1 MATVLPALSFL
12 VVHAASLSDPSVPG
26 SGKQETLLTLDAPT
40 ALHLSARSASGT
52 SCEISDRVRGPFAT
66 AGSVGGQN
74 CELDLLLDAG
84 QYKIRVES
92 PKRGKG
98 QVAITATPFL
108 ELNATPP
115 RIMPGSSTTMSLK
128 RMQQA
133 TFWLS
138 MKERGVPWVRIS
150 GRHAGEVRLWKNGE
164 WLEPER
170 PWRQQFSPR
179 PGQPMHEWWLD
190 QQLEPG
196 EYKLVV
202 YGRDSTTVTGNSI
215 DDSLTIE
222 AGFRAGPAERQVA
235 FTLPSSGVFN
245 VRVPS
250 ESMAGVMTLDASPPS
265 TVEFQGLRANVR
277 SHSASCRIE
286 KGSLAPECTI
296 QLDGREVMTVL
307 AVRGPPGTRGT
318 IEWAPFRGDS
328 YATSTGGYWGPSTN
342 SLYFHGTKGQALV
355 AVNDLPVD
363 FDATPLSC
371 QLEQLKANGDVA
383 AIVGRSMISISDGEK
398 LERDF
403 NYDGSGAV
411 IWFEVKSGGNVFQ
424 RVGLSSRRWRIQTQG
439 GRKSSCEVYKVES
452 GGSVKRLTQS
462 KAEPERNCNELL
474 ALDPGVYQL
483 QLSAGL
489 SGVEQLRITPDGD
502 SSAKATASRGGCV
515 IPNVQ
520 LEDVPYRLTLN
531 RTGAIVVRGLTVQQL
546 PLTANTPLH
555 LQLDGRQTIE
565 VPVKFASGVTI
576 RSAGGVGFSCSVK
589 TGTVS
594 NSSGTCTV
602 PATTDTLT
610 LGNTS
615 DQPLS
620 LTLAHPGA
628 MPAWGSAVSYSPN
641 LVPMPRIT
649 PDTPLWF
656 DFDNGQTNSV
666 AFDVEQPGLY
676 NVTTLGLLSTDC
688 RLRTPVI
695 DEVARDGNRT
705 GRGRNCLVQTY
716 LNKGRY
722 LFSASTTGQSR
733 GRGAMAL
740 TRRPAKEFAG
750 ITGEGEQYF
759 RVEANELVQQ
769 KLVVKA
775 DGEFDLSTAGQGSPQ
790 MQCRIDDP
798 DGWPIETVPSS
809 CAGRRTMRTG
819 TWLWT
824 QFPLTVESMRHT
836 SLAKVREAVTL
847 KGNKAHK
854 VEAFTWYTAEL
865 GSDGKDEFLFTLE
878 GETQLDIVLT
888 GGMQGRIFL
897 LEKDKAPKAVE
908 VVPPMQPVDTGEGD
922 SYESESGGGEREYEP
937 PPEREYGDGDG
948 ESSEGEYSEGGE
960 GDVPQTAPVE
970 VAQARA
976 APPPPSGVKL
986 TLPAGSYKLLTE
998 HSRGDI
1004 GVTYQLHLG
1013 SATMLPGMTRSLPAP
1028 STVPLFVPRDG
1039 TLRLRTEGDVDV
1051 RCRILNENNKLVLEG
1066 SENGADWNCAVA
1078 EPITKGRYTLVLESE
1093 TQQAG
1098 TTKLSVALP
1107 TVEDKGA
1114 LSDAQKLTLGAAVA
1128 SWSIPLAE
1136 KDAVQEVSVKSQG
1149 KTPISCALE
1158 AADGSVVHRKS
1169 RVTDCTM
1176 LVRPQLQKFRV
1187 RAWTTDGSAAV
1198 VTGYKSRPINSGSSG
1213 SLAADG
1219 AVAIKINRAGRYKTS
1234 PGVYCIGAGET
1245 GLLRSCGPEVSLEG
1259 GSTVFSPLGG
1269 KSVSVSLD
1277 ENIAAADG
1285 KAFNFPLNRLPFI
1298 QIVKGGGSNSLYLI
1312 EARVQHGERAAPSCA
1327 FDGSGAVRERRETA
1341 CFAASRVGADATS
1354 RLWAPSEGDI
1364 DTSVMRR
1371 AVSLPDKAD
1380 ALVTGR
1386 KRLTFKDVGRFALP
1400 KNSRARLELTL
1411 PRNAWAVLLDDGG
1424 GALDLCA
1431 PTNDLRRCFLTG
1443 QGGSLVLVSSD
1454 GQADCTTV
1462 LLEGGAQSIAFT
1474 GLYEDSPR
1482 VPGTVRLSVP
1492 PSETERL
1499 ATIEGALKCTVALTD
1514 GTRIAS
1520 CKAKVP
1526 AKSGAELLLE
1536 HGVGPVRAM
1545 VHAAGR
1551 ERWARLGIELPVV
1564 PGAGLTAS
1572 VAVPLQAGRID
1583 RTLIVD
1589 KEAVV
1594 RVASESGVCGLFK
1607 GNDLLSVDGLD
1618 TGCELVRVLSPGTY
1632 RLLVRPFAG
1641 RVQPGS
1647 LRWTAE
1653 PVTQL
1658 AEGVG
1663 GDDWL
1668 APGEVRLFRF
1678 DTANK
1683 GKIGLGVQAK
1693 SELLECAVYND
1704 GYQLLGEGC
1713 HQYLGLDK
1721 GRFLLTV
1728 RNPPAPGASPL
1739 AFKPVLL
1746 GLSGEKNDVPEE
1758 YLREFFGR
1766 VGVSQ

>member
-1 MATVLPALSFL
+1 MATVLPALSLL
-12 VVHAASLSDPSVPG
+12 VVHAASLSTSSVPG
-26 SGKQETLLTLDAPT
+26 TGRQETILTLDAP
-40 ALHLSARSASGT
+40 AAIHLSARSASGT
-52 SCEISDRVRGPFAT
+52 SCEISDRVRGPFAS

-98 QVAITATPFL
+98 TVTISATPFL

-115 RIMPGSSTTMSLK
+115 RIVPGSSTTMNLK
-128 RMQQA
+128 RGQQA

-138 MKERGVPWVRIS
+138 MKERGVPWVRVS

-190 QQLEPG
+190 SQLEPG
-196 EYKLVV
+196 DYKLVV
-202 YGRDSTTVTGNSI
+202 YGRDSTTVTGASI
-215 DDSLTIE
+215 DDSLTVE
-222 AGFRAGPAERQVA
+222 AGFRSGPVERQIV
-235 FTLPSSGVFN
+235 FSLPSSGVFA
-245 VRVPS
+245 VQVPS
-250 ESMAGVMTLDASPPS
+250 EYLAGVMSLDSSPPS
-265 TVEFQGLRANVR
+265 AVDFQALRGNVR
-277 SHSASCRIE
+277 SPATYCRVE
-286 KGSLAPECTI
+286 KAAPGPECT
-296 QLDGREVMTVL
+296 LTVDGRDVMTVL
-307 AVRGPPGTRGT
+307 VVRGPPGTRGT
-318 IEWAPFRGDS
+318 VEWAPYRSDTLT
-328 YATSTGGYWGPSTN
+328 ATYGGYWGPSTN
-342 SLYFHGTKGQALV
+342 SLSFQGAKGNHLV
-355 AVNDLPVD
+355 AVNDLPAD
-363 FDATPLSC
+363 FDSPPLSC
-371 QLEQLKANGDVA
+371 QLEQLKGDGSSAGVVA
-383 AIVGRSMISISDGEK
+383 RSMITLGDGEK

-403 NYDGSGAV
+403 NYNGSGAV
-411 IWFEVKSGGNVFQ
+411 IWFEIKPGGNVFQ
-424 RVGLSSRRWRIQTQG
+424 RVLSNRRWRIQTTG
-439 GRKSSCEVYKVES
+439 GRKSACEIYRVES
-452 GGSVKRLTQS
+452 AGLKRLTQS
-462 KAEPERNCNELL
+462 KAEQKDCNELL
-474 ALDPGVYQL
+474 SLDPGVYQL
-483 QLSAGL
+483 QLSSGL
-489 SGVEQLRITPDGD
+489 SGVEQLRIGPDGD
-502 SSAKATASRGGCV
+502 TSAKATGSRGGCV
-515 IPNVQ
+515 IPSVQ
-520 LEDVPYRLTLN
+520 LEDVTYRLTLN
-531 RTGAIVVRGLTVQQL
+531 RTGSISVRGLTVAPL
-546 PLTANTPLH
+546 PLSGNSPLH
-555 LQLDGRQTIE
+555 LQLDARQTIE
-565 VPVKFASGVTI
+565 VPVKFGAAVTARASGGLAFT
-576 RSAGGVGFSCSVK
+576 CSLK
-589 TGTVS
+589 SGSVS
-594 NSSGTCTV
+594 NSSGTCNIG
-602 PATTDTLT
+602 ATSDTLT

-615 DQPLS
+615 DQALS
-620 LTLAHPGA
+620 LTIAKPGA
-628 MPAWGSAVSYSPN
+628 MPAFGSPVSYTPN
-641 LVPMPRIT
+641 LVPMPRIA
-649 PDTPLWF
+649 PNSPLWF
-656 DFDNGQTNSV
+656 DFANGQTNSV

-695 DEVARDGNRT
+695 DEVARDSNRT

-722 LFSASTTGQSR
+722 LFSAQTVGQSR

-750 ITGEGEQYF
+750 IAGEGEQYF
-759 RVEANELVQQ
+759 RVEAGELVQQ

-775 DGEFDLSTAGQGSPQ
+775 EGQFDLSTTGQGAPQ

-798 DGWPIETVPSS
+798 EGWPLETVPSS
-809 CAGRRTMRTG
+809 CAGRRQMRAG

-824 QFPLTVESMRHT
+824 QLPLTVESMRHT
-836 SLAKVREAVTL
+836 SMLKVREAVNL
-847 KGNKAHK
+847 KGNKPHK
-854 VEAFTWYTAEL
+854 LDYFTWYTAEL

-878 GETQLDIVLT
+878 GETQLDVVLT
-888 GGMQGRIFL
+888 GGMQGRVFL

-908 VVPPMQPVDTGEGD
+908 VVPPMQPANDSGD
-922 SYESESGGGEREYEP
+922 SYESESGGGSEGESEYQ
-937 PPEREYGDGDG
+937 PPERDYESEGDG
-948 ESSEGEYSEGGE
+948 EYQEGGE
-960 GDVPQTAPVE
+960 GDAPQTAPVE

-1013 SATMLPGMTRSLPAP
+1013 SVTMLPGMSRSLPAP
-1028 STVPLFVPRDG
+1028 STVPLLVPRDG
-1039 TLRLRTEGDVDV
+1039 TLRIRTEGETDV

-1078 EPITKGRYTLVLESE
+1078 EPITRGRYTLVLESE

-1098 TTKLSVALP
+1098 TTKLTVSLP
-1107 TVEDKGA
+1107 TVEDKGP
-1114 LSDAQKLTLGAAVA
+1114 LTDAQKLTLGGAVA
-1128 SWSIPLAE
+1128 SWAIPLGE
-1136 KDAVQEVSVKSQG
+1136 KDSVQEVSIKSQG

-1158 AADGSVVHRKS
+1158 AGDGSVVHRKS

-1187 RAWTTDGSAAV
+1187 RAWTTDGSAGI
-1198 VTGYKSRPINSGSSG
+1198 VTGYKSRTIATGSAG
-1213 SLAADG
+1213 SLSADAAI
-1219 AVAIKINRAGRYKTS
+1219 AVKVNRSGRYKTS
-1234 PGVYCIGAGET
+1234 AGVFCIGAADV
-1245 GLLRSCGPEVSLEG
+1245 GLLRNCGPEVSLEG
-1259 GSTVFSPLGG
+1259 GSTIFAALGG
-1269 KSVSVSLD
+1269 KSASLSLD
-1277 ENIAAADG
+1277 ENIASADG
-1285 KAFNFPLNRLPFI
+1285 KAFNFPLSRQPFI
-1298 QIVKGGGSNSLYLI
+1298 QVVKGSGNALFLV

-1327 FDGSGAVRERRETA
+1327 FEGSGAVRERRETA
-1341 CFAASRVGADATS
+1341 CFAASRVGAEATT
-1354 RLWAPSEGDI
+1354 RLWAPSESDI
-1364 DTSVMRR
+1364 DSSLMRR
-1371 AVSLPDKAD
+1371 AINLPEKIDP
-1380 ALVTGR
+1380 LVTGR

-1400 KNSRARLELTL
+1400 KNSRARLELTM
-1411 PRNAWAVLLDDGG
+1411 PRNAWAVLLDES
-1424 GALDLCA
+1424 GASIDLCA
-1431 PTNDLRRCFLTG
+1431 PASDLRRCILTG
-1443 QGGSLVLVSSD
+1443 QAGSLVLVSSD

-1462 LLEGGAQSIAFT
+1462 LLEGTPTNIAFT

-1482 VPGTVRLSVP
+1482 QPGTVRLSVP
-1492 PSETERL
+1492 AGDSERL

-1526 AKSGAELLLE
+1526 AKSGAELLIE

-1545 VHAAGR
+1545 VHAPGR
-1551 ERWARLGIELPVV
+1551 DRWARLGIELPVV
-1564 PGAGLTAS
+1564 PGAGLSAS
-1572 VAVPLQAGRID
+1572 VAVPLQSGRID
-1583 RTLIVD
+1583 RTLVVD

-1607 GNDLLSVDGLD
+1607 GNDLLSVDGQD

-1739 AFKPVLL
+1739 SFKPVLL